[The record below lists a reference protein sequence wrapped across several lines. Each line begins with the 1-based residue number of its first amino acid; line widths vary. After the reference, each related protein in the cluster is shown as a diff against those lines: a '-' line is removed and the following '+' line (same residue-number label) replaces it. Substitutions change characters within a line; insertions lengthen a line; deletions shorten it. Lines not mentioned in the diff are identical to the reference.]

1 MKMTF
6 AELKLN
12 QSLVLALAAQGIVAP
27 TPVQQ
32 KAIPEV
38 LANKDVAVES
48 KTGTGKTLAYVL
60 PLFEKLDATLRAMQ
74 ALILAPTHE
83 LAMQILKQIELLSAT
98 SEIKLTSAPVIGN
111 VNIERQIE
119 RLREKPH
126 LLVGTPGRVLELIT
140 RRKITAHTL
149 KIIVIDEADN
159 LLSEDNIAAVTAI
172 VRATQRDRQ
181 LLMFSASITKHAETE
196 ASKLMK
202 EPLFI
207 RETARP
213 EVPSSIEHM
222 YFVADERAK
231 FELLRKAIVA
241 LRPARAIIFVGDRDD
256 TAIIVDKLNYHGHR
270 AAGMHGHSDKT
281 ARKAV
286 LEAFRAGGIDLLV
299 VSDLAARGLDILGVT
314 HIFNLHMPEKSR
326 AYLHRAGRTGRMGQ
340 HGTTV
345 SFATERETELIP
357 QYERELGIHISRR
370 ELFRGEVVAEGR
382 RAATHQK
389 TPRRAKSAV
398 KRIGS
403 PRVE

>member
-1 MKMTF
+1 M
-6 AELKLN
+6 
-12 QSLVLALAAQGIVAP
+12 
-27 TPVQQ
+27 
-32 KAIPEV
+32 
-38 LANKDVAVES
+38 
-48 KTGTGKTLAYVL
+48 
-60 PLFEKLDATLRAMQ
+60 
-74 ALILAPTHE
+74 
-83 LAMQILKQIELLSAT
+83 
-98 SEIKLTSAPVIGN
+98 
-111 VNIERQIE
+111 
-119 RLREKPH
+119 
-126 LLVGTPGRVLELIT
+126 
-140 RRKITAHTL
+140 